1 MQKIRH
7 DGENVMSD
15 YYSDHLVG
23 ANYNEKL

>member
-7 DGENVMSD
+7 DEENVMSD
-15 YYSDHLVG
+15 YYSDHVVS